1 MPAKPNTAARA
12 KRSARLVPAVALA
25 ALLALLT
32 SAAFADTSTSAP
44 ADIQTEA
51 LAALRSA
58 IRGYSTLVREISPD
72 DLPGEMTGYA
82 ETTERLSR
90 LGERI
95 EILSREAIQA
105 EKLGDTGWTLL
116 SQKTAEFSADLMAL
130 RAFSAPLRAYSH
142 CRRAKIKRPKW
153 DVTQVDAEQFV
164 APPLR
169 LFTGKFS
176 RRVNLEAAPG
186 ETLHFQLVAAPIRE
200 TITHVTVTLP
210 ELLAGPGR
218 LGNLSIAC
226 FLAATRSSAVPLE
239 DRQIP
244 ICPYRLRPHSHAHN
258 LQADFVQPYWF
269 TLRIPDGAAEGL
281 YRGWIK
287 FRAARVHGL
296 DMDLRLTIQ
305 PNSSD

>member
-1 MPAKPNTAARA
+1 M
-12 KRSARLVPAVALA
+12 
-25 ALLALLT
+25 
-32 SAAFADTSTSAP
+32 
-44 ADIQTEA
+44 
-51 LAALRSA
+51 
-58 IRGYSTLVREISPD
+58 G
-72 DLPGEMTGYA
+72 GYA
-82 ETTERLSR
+82 EATERLSR

-95 EILSREAIQA
+95 EILSREALQA
-105 EKLGDTGWTLL
+105 EKLGDTGWILL

-130 RAFSAPLRAYSH
+130 RAFSAPLRAWSH
-142 CRRAKIKRPKW
+142 CRRAKIKRPRW

-200 TITHVTVTLP
+200 TITHITVTLP

-226 FLAATRSSAVPLE
+226 FLAATRSSPVPPE

-244 ICPYRLRPHSHAHN
+244 ICPYRLRPHSHAHS

-269 TLRIPDGAAEGL
+269 TLRIPDDAVEGL

-287 FRAARVHGL
+287 FRASKVHGL